1 MADWWAGEAFGA
13 RRFLSL
19 FPLLVLG
26 MACWLQP
33 VNGARIPKGRALV
46 AVGLTAGNWLLL
58 LQYQVFMKGMIDIA
72 PYPHGWTD
80 MWVTR
85 FLVPFRIVAHW
96 MS

>member
-1 MADWWAGEAFGA
+1 MA
-13 RRFLSL
+13 R
-19 FPLLVLG
+19 
-26 MACWLQP
+26 WLQP
-33 VNGARIPKGRALV
+33 VAGGRIPRARL
-46 AVGLTAGNWLLL
+46 ALAAGLTAANWLLL

-85 FLVPFRIVAHW
+85 FLVPFRIVAQW